1 MEKVES
7 TVEKMTAELKRLTED
22 EFKEISRFIKQEEKD
37 RRTRKAKETRKRNMK
52 KKEAEKVEDDLDD
65 IIGDLEK
72 TEGLRTKRRVS
83 QRKRTKRVLHNV
95 PKEVKKSKPK
105 KASLKRAR
113 NNSPYLSKLFGTLS
127 LKTTSSVSPQKKRT
141 KQVSKPRRKAKL
153 IPGLDDDL

>member
-22 EFKEISRFIKQEEKD
+22 EFKEISRFIKKEEKD

-52 KKEAEKVEDDLDD
+52 KKETKKVEDDLDD

-95 PKEVKKSKPK
+95 PKEMKKSKPK

-113 NNSPYLSKLFGTLS
+113 NNSPDLSKLFGTLS

-141 KQVSKPRRKAKL
+141 KQVSKPKPKAKL